1 MMGVE
6 SPPHTDRL
14 RKMKN
19 KFDSLYQQEKAK
31 GSNGVIKLF
40 NHPYKF
46 AYNNNI
52 ASWVSKNKIY
62 KSYNIHSP
70 WIVPQESLYSEK
82 ITTSLFSE
90 FERLLDYILD
100 KGDTEFLSTSQ
111 IALPYRKKP
120 PRFVACEVFS
130 ELLQQID
137 KIIIWLKTG
146 KRIFSPSEIFA
157 LMTYALKYFSN
168 YRKLPES
175 LPLRDPLGPT
185 LESRSLNEAVSIP
198 IDVIMRNIADID
210 RELEFSQ
217 QSPCEIEFS
226 DSKIPLASAYFAFA
240 RMLQNPI
247 PDSGNL
253 TFQPTEPL
261 PEIASND
268 YFDAQSWTK
277 ESYPAGFTGKNI
289 CTHCRLQSWTYKPAS

>member
-1 MMGVE
+1 M
-6 SPPHTDRL
+6 
-14 RKMKN
+14 
-19 KFDSLYQQEKAK
+19 
-31 GSNGVIKLF
+31 
-40 NHPYKF
+40 
-46 AYNNNI
+46 
-52 ASWVSKNKIY
+52 
-62 KSYNIHSP
+62 
-70 WIVPQESLYSEK
+70 
-82 ITTSLFSE
+82 
-90 FERLLDYILD
+90 
-100 KGDTEFLSTSQ
+100 
-111 IALPYRKKP
+111 
-120 PRFVACEVFS
+120 
-130 ELLQQID
+130 
-137 KIIIWLKTG
+137 
-146 KRIFSPSEIFA
+146 IFSPSEIFA

-175 LPLRDPLGPT
+175 LPLRDLLGPT

-240 RMLQNPI
+240 RMQQNPI
-247 PDSGNL
+247 PDSGRL

-277 ESYPAGFTGKNI
+277 ESYPAGFTGENI